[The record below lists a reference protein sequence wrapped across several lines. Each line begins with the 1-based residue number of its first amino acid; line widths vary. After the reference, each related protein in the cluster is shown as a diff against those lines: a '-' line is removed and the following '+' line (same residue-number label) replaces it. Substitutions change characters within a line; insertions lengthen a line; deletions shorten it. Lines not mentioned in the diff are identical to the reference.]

1 MKSNAP
7 SLQKYADEHCNG
19 DRFRAI
25 YEIYQNGEK
34 NRLEPYIDQMTKDES
49 LFVLFILRRDLST
62 MYGGTENLGK
72 TILAEH
78 VASFTDM
85 SLEDIKQTDENPY
98 KRPIKNGLLIL
109 ASGVVVTVSA
119 VFFKGSDI
127 ASAIAVLGS
136 ITIGT
141 GSLSIANTIMGYFNF
156 KKAKK
161 LSTDLKEPKEVEL
174 TTQHTFEEQMTEF
187 RKKHPVLP
195 TPPPFK
201 Q

>member
-1 MKSNAP
+1 MKNPNSN
-7 SLQKYADEHCNG
+7 LQQYADEHCNG

-25 YEIYQNGEK
+25 YEIYQNGEHG
-34 NRLEPYIDQMTKDES
+34 RLEPYIDQLTKDES

-85 SLEDIKQTDENPY
+85 SLEDIQQTDENPY
-98 KRPIKNGLLIL
+98 KHTIKRGLIIL
-109 ASGVVVTVSA
+109 SLGIVVTVSA
-119 VFFKGSDI
+119 VFFKGSDF

-136 ITIGT
+136 IIIGT

-161 LSTDLKEPKEVEL
+161 ISADLSAPKDVEL
-174 TTQHTFEEQMTEF
+174 TTQHTFEEQMAEF